1 MSEKPSASYL
11 GQLVA
16 LRKAQ
21 SEGLSPAICSGKNTC
36 ECELL
41 IRKFDFLVGTGVL
54 DGPLNFNCNAK
65 SKD

>member
-1 MSEKPSASYL
+1 MSEKPSASCL

-36 ECELL
+36 EGLVFKDVYK
-41 IRKFDFLVGTGVL
+41 IVGTCVL